1 MLGPNKNKT
10 DHIDGLFNGNDM
22 KKTAQKSSYK
32 DSFVFGQEEQGIVKN
47 DTQEHN
53 LKKHFETVYANEF
66 VKFKHAL
73 RLH

>member
-1 MLGPNKNKT
+1 
-10 DHIDGLFNGNDM
+10 M
-22 KKTAQKSSYK
+22 KQKKGMQSSYK
-32 DSFVFGQEEQGIVKN
+32 ETYVFGKEEQGIVKN

-73 RLH
+73 RLHWYNSY